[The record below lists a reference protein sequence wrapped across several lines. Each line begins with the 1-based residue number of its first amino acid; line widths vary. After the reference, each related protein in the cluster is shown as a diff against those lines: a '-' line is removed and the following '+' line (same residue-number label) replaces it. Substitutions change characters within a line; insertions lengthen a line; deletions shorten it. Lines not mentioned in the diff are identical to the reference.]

1 MQYEAEDI
9 IFRIG
14 HAADSLTYIA
24 YGLERQIGND
34 CEEANAVHYV
44 AHQLREDV
52 IMLQATYNKTG
63 N

>member
-1 MQYEAEDI
+1 MNYEAEDLL
-9 IFRIG
+9 FRIG

-24 YGLERQIGND
+24 YGIEKQNGDD

-52 IMLQATYNKTG
+52 IKLRNIRKTG